1 MIIVGIFSKNIFNL
15 YQKLKI
21 LTFSVDVYDRSE
33 LDELTDVQLYEYANI
48 REFTDDINSDLIDS
62 ENNWVYFVKV
72 D

>member
-1 MIIVGIFSKNIFNL
+1 M
-15 YQKLKI
+15 KLKI

-33 LDELTDVQLYEYANI
+33 LDELTDVQLYEYALADSENTFIYDYANI
-48 REFTDDINSDLIDS
+48 REFTDDLIDS

>member
-1 MIIVGIFSKNIFNL
+1 MFMI
-15 YQKLKI
+15 
-21 LTFSVDVYDRSE
+21 
-33 LDELTDVQLYEYANI
+33 ELTDVQLYEYALADSENTFIYDYANI